1 MESNPKKHIDSYLA
15 LANGLRFKLWAI
27 VGQNESKKQNII
39 NYLTITL
46 KWTVIDVES
55 QLSGLYKELD
65 QLEEPSSEVG
75 LKIKEWFNSL
85 PNYIILT
92 NASILYHTS
101 FTKIS
106 PVGAFKYNSRNKN
119 CVIFL
124 EDEELLGNRLYYH
137 RFSR

>member
-1 MESNPKKHIDSYLA
+1 MEPNPKKHIDSYLS

-27 VGQNESKKQNII
+27 VGKDESKKQNII
-39 NYLTITL
+39 HYLTKSL
-46 KWTVIDVES
+46 KWATVDVES

-65 QLEEPSSEVG
+65 QLDEPSSDVG
-75 LKIKEWFNSL
+75 LRIKEWFNSL
-85 PNYIILT
+85 PNNIILT

-106 PVGAFKYNSRNKN
+106 PVGAFKYTSRNKN

-124 EDEELLGNRLYYH
+124 GG
-137 RFSR
+137 